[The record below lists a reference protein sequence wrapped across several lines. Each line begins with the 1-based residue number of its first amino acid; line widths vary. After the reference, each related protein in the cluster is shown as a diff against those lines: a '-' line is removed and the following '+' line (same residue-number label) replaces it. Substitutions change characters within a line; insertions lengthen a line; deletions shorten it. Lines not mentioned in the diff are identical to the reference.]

1 MVHSDA
7 RLDTHQC
14 EHTPYE
20 TLPRSG
26 RVANTPR
33 RSLLVRTPPR
43 PTARSPPC
51 TPFELRPR
59 CAGGV
64 RPGGFFPGGSPS
76 SSPQPR
82 CPAHAQPTGTRQNRH
97 RLMSSSFPRV
107 WLRRAQSDLSA
118 PCPPRSP
125 TFSDQLMGAT
135 FEPSGPYLI
144 LSSRHSWA
152 MAQQG
157 QQQCTIRSSHGST
170 CGTTRPVGRCGANH
184 TFNTQ
189 QDCRKMRG
197 ATRSKAA
204 HLQVVLATDLTAV
217 LRGDEADGARAVGL
231 QAEMR
236 AARAE
241 VAAGHAS
248 ICLPHDRKGQELRRG
263 LAQPLGYPCPE
274 TPCLPSSS
282 R

>member
-118 PCPPRSP
+118 PSPPRSP
-125 TFSDQLMGAT
+125 TSAINFIRAAGAVFDLELAALLGNGAT
-135 FEPSGPYLI
+135 L
-144 LSSRHSWA
+144 
-152 MAQQG
+152 
-157 QQQCTIRSSHGST
+157 
-170 CGTTRPVGRCGANH
+170 
-184 TFNTQ
+184 
-189 QDCRKMRG
+189 
-197 ATRSKAA
+197 AA
-204 HLQVVLATDLTAV
+204 AVHDKVVAWFDL
-217 LRGDEADGARAVGL
+217 RYD
-231 QAEMR
+231 
-236 AARAE
+236 
-241 VAAGHAS
+241 AAGRKVRGK
-248 ICLPHDRKGQELRRG
+248 PHV
-263 LAQPLGYPCPE
+263 
-274 TPCLPSSS
+274 
-282 R
+282 

>member
-1 MVHSDA
+1 MHAVRASPA
-7 RLDTHQC
+7 VRRRRPPRRL
-14 EHTPYE
+14 
-20 TLPRSG
+20 LPR
-26 RVANTPR
+26 RIALVEPTAPMPR
-33 RSLLVRTPPR
+33 PCTAHRHPAEQASVDVVLFPPR
-43 PTARSPPC
+43 VVTKGS
-51 TPFELRPR
+51 
-59 CAGGV
+59 V
-64 RPGGFFPGGSPS
+64 RPQRSIS
-76 SSPQPR
+76 S
-82 CPAHAQPTGTRQNRH
+82 AIA
-97 RLMSSSFPRV
+97 
-107 WLRRAQSDLSA
+107 D
-118 PCPPRSP
+118 
-125 TFSDQLMGAT
+125 FSDQFHPDETA
-135 FEPSGPYLI
+135 EPTPGPYLI

-152 MAQQG
+152 MAQQW

-204 HLQVVLATDLTAV
+204 HLQVVLGTDLTAV
-217 LRGDEADGARAVGL
+217 LRGDEADDARAVGL

-282 R
+282 RRASRRHRGCSKSCRDLCRGE